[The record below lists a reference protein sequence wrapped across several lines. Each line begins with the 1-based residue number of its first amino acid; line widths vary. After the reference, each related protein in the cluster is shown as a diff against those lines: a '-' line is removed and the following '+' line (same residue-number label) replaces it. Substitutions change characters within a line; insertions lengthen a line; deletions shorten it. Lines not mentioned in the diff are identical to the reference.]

1 MRGMTFTVHIA
12 DSGVSFPCEPREFV
26 LDAAE
31 RAGYAMPSSCRK
43 GACNTCEA
51 GLVDGEVE
59 QRGRGRRTARD
70 GTALMCRSQPRGDV
84 TIRPK
89 RFERIDIFR
98 RKIITANVFRPAR
111 PAPDVTILSLRF
123 PIGLRAP
130 FKAGQYLQVVMDDGD
145 RRNFSMANAAH
156 YNDGAELHIR
166 HVPRGKFSVATLS
179 RLSVGDPLQ
188 IELPYGDFY
197 LRASERP
204 VILLASG
211 TGFAPIKSIIET
223 AIHAGSRRPMHLYW
237 GARTREDIYLA
248 ELPARWT
255 ERLKWFS
262 FTPVLSE
269 PPSSWTGRTGLV
281 HEAVQEDR
289 GDLSGAEVY
298 ACGNP
303 LMVAA
308 AQRDFIGAH
317 GLPDAQFF
325 ADAFVESGVSTATDP
340 EPIPAPS

>member
-1 MRGMTFTVHIA
+1 MTYSVHVAGI
-12 DSGVSFPCEPREFV
+12 GISFPCEPREFV

-31 RAGYAMPSSCRK
+31 RAGYSIPSSCRK

-51 GLVDGEVE
+51 GLIDGEVE

-70 GTALMCRSQPRGDV
+70 GTALMCRAQPRTDL

-89 RFERIDIFR
+89 RIERIDIFR
-98 RKIITANVFRPAR
+98 RKTIVAKVFRLAR
-111 PAPDVTILSLRF
+111 PASDVSLLSLRF

-156 YNDGAELHIR
+156 HNDSAELHIR
-166 HVPRGKFSVATLS
+166 HVPCGKFSMQILS
-179 RLSVGDPLQ
+179 RLSVGDPLR
-188 IELPYGDFY
+188 IEIPYGDFY
-197 LRASERP
+197 LRGSERP

-211 TGFAPIKSIIET
+211 TGFAPIKSMIET
-223 AIHAGSRRPMHLYW
+223 SVHAGLRRPMHLYW
-237 GARTREDIYLA
+237 GARTREDIYLS
-248 ELPARWT
+248 ELPARWA
-255 ERLKWFS
+255 ERLPWFS

-269 PPSSWTGRTGLV
+269 APSSWTGRTGLV
-281 HEAVQEDR
+281 HDAVREDQR
-289 GDLSGAEVY
+289 DLSGSDVY

-303 LMVAA
+303 LMVGA
-308 AQRDFIGAH
+308 AQQHFIGGH

-325 ADAFVESGVSTATDP
+325 ADAFVDSGPSAPNDLETA
-340 EPIPAPS
+340 AAQS

>member
-1 MRGMTFTVHIA
+1 MTFTVRVA
-12 DSGVSFPCEPREFV
+12 ESGISFPCEPREFV

-31 RAGYAMPSSCRK
+31 RAGYSMPSSCRK
-43 GACNTCEA
+43 GVCNTCEA
-51 GLVDGEVE
+51 GLVEGEVE

-70 GTALMCRSQPRGDV
+70 GLALMCRSQPRADL

-98 RKIITANVFRPAR
+98 RKTITARIFRLAR
-111 PAPDVTILSLRF
+111 PAPDVTLLTLRF

-130 FKAGQYLQVVMDDGD
+130 FKAGQYLQIIMEDGD
-145 RRNFSMANAAH
+145 RRNFSMANATSH
-156 YNDGAELHIR
+156 NDGAELHIR
-166 HVPRGKFSVATLS
+166 HVPGGTFSVNTLS

-188 IELPYGDFY
+188 VELPYGDFY
-197 LRASERP
+197 LRASDRP

-223 AIHAGSRRPMHLYW
+223 AIHAGNRRPMHLYW

-248 ELPARWT
+248 ELPARWAA
-255 ERLKWFS
+255 RLAWFS

-269 PPSSWTGRTGLV
+269 PSSSWTGRKGLV
-281 HEAVQEDR
+281 HDTVREDHN
-289 GDLSGAEVY
+289 DLSGTDVY

-303 LMVAA
+303 LMVSA
-308 AQRDFIGAH
+308 AQTHFRGDH

-325 ADAFVESGVSTATDP
+325 ADAFVESGPSASHDLQ
-340 EPIPAPS
+340 PAAISS

>member
-1 MRGMTFTVHIA
+1 MTFTIRVAESDIA
-12 DSGVSFPCEPREFV
+12 FPCEPREFV

-31 RAGYAMPSSCRK
+31 RAGYSMPSSCRK
-43 GACNTCEA
+43 GVCSTCEA

-70 GTALMCRSQPRGDV
+70 GVALMCRSQPRADL

-98 RKIITANVFRPAR
+98 RKIITARIFRLAR
-111 PAPDVTILSLRF
+111 PAADVTILTLRF

-130 FKAGQYLQVVMDDGD
+130 FKAGQYLQVIMEDGD
-145 RRNFSMANAAH
+145 RRNFSMANATRD
-156 YNDGAELHIR
+156 NDGAELHVR
-166 HVPRGKFSVATLS
+166 HVPGGKFSQGILS
-179 RLSVGDPLQ
+179 KLSVGEPLQ
-188 IELPYGDFY
+188 VEVPYGDFY

-223 AIHAGSRRPMHLYW
+223 AIHTGNRRPMQLYW
-237 GARTREDIYLA
+237 GGRKREDIYLFD
-248 ELPARWT
+248 LPARWAQ
-255 ERLKWFS
+255 RWPWFS

-269 PPSSWTGRTGLV
+269 PSSSWTGRVGLV
-281 HEAVQEDR
+281 HNAVREDHP
-289 GDLSGAEVY
+289 DLSTTDVY

-303 LMVAA
+303 LMVSA
-308 AQRDFIGAH
+308 AQRDFVGSQ

-325 ADAFVESGVSTATDP
+325 ADAFVESGPSVSHDLQPVAAT
-340 EPIPAPS
+340 S